1 MTIQLIN
8 DEEGNP
14 QYVVIGYEEYTRMIS
29 YDSEEMIENDKNDE
43 VDEVDENDKNDEV
56 DENDENDEN
65 DTINYN
71 SDEYY
76 Y

>member
-1 MTIQLIN
+1 MTIQFIN

-14 QYVVIGYEEYTRMIS
+14 QYVVIGYDEYTRMIS
-29 YDSEEMIENDKNDE
+29 YDSEEMIEDDE
-43 VDEVDENDKNDEV
+43 D
-56 DENDENDEN
+56 